1 MIKEIVISQ
10 DGSDM
15 KIELIKE
22 VLGIGTQ
29 KPKTQ

>member
-1 MIKEIVISQ
+1 MIKEVVISQ

-22 VLGIGTQ
+22 VLGIATQ